1 MGDGEDPH
9 GRIGELLRI
18 GKVEEVD
25 LTGGR
30 IVVAVGDIRTSK
42 IRWLERRAG
51 ATRTWSPPSAG
62 EQLLL
67 LCPEGDIE
75 GAIALGGLTQN
86 SFPLPGDSARELV
99 QFDDG
104 SILAF
109 DPETSTL
116 DITLAEGSTLNVQGG
131 SVTVVATDG
140 VSIQADVS
148 ITGNVAIDGKLTV
161 TGNVEADGDI
171 KAGAISLKT
180 HKHGGV
186 AAGALKTA
194 VPE

>member
-1 MGDGEDPH
+1 MRDGEDPH

-25 LTGGR
+25 LAGGR
-30 IVVAVGDIRTSK
+30 IVVSVGEIRTSK

-51 ATRTWSPPSAG
+51 KTRTWSPPSAG

-75 GAIALGGLTQN
+75 GAIALGGLTQ
-86 SFPLPGDSARELV
+86 SAFPLPGDSARELV

-104 SILAF
+104 SLIAF
-109 DPETSTL
+109 DPENSTF
-116 DITLAEGSTLNVQGG
+116 DVTLAAGAVLNIVTGS
-131 SVTVVATDG
+131 ATITAPDG
-140 VSIQADVS
+140 VTIDADVS
-148 ITGNVAIDGKLTV
+148 ITGDVAIDGKVTV
-161 TGNVEADGDI
+161 TGDVTAEGDVQ
-171 KAGAISLKT
+171 AGAISLKT

-186 AAGALKTA
+186 TAGGAQTQ
-194 VPE
+194 VPV